1 MELSPLRGSRKTN
14 SPPAHDE
21 YVSRRAFIGCF
32 LIPLLLAIL
41 VAIAGARSFRV
52 VDEWSMATDA
62 GEVRAVLLFRGAI
75 HYTRG
80 GKSAATR
87 PISHDSHRITAD
99 TSYADVYHNGALS
112 WSRLGFHK
120 FRSKPSGQMSTRPQ
134 SPFGIPAADNPVP
147 WLIISEAW
155 IIPLWPALVLLAMP
169 ATGYAIRGLLR
180 RRRARTGHCPHCNYD
195 LRGTPNHCPEC
206 GWKRIR

>member
-1 MELSPLRGSRKTN
+1 M
-14 SPPAHDE
+14 
-21 YVSRRAFIGCF
+21 SRRAFIGCF

-62 GEVRAVLLFRGAI
+62 GEVRAVLLFRGTI

-80 GKSAATR
+80 GESAATR

-99 TSYADVYHNGALS
+99 TTYADVYHNGALS

-120 FRSKPSGQMSTRPQ
+120 FRSKPSGQTSTRPQ

-155 IIPLWPALVLLAMP
+155 IIPLWPVFALTFLPAIGYTCRLLV
-169 ATGYAIRGLLR
+169 G
-180 RRRARTGHCPHCNYD
+180 RRRARKGCCPRCNYD
-195 LRGTPNHCPEC
+195 LRATPGRCPEC
-206 GWKRIR
+206 GWGSSS